1 MAGRSDIVISGIQDV
16 FLTGNPQIS
25 YFLTRFSRYTKFTT
39 QTLEMPF
46 NGNPVRGQELSC
58 QVSTSAGDMITN
70 MTLKIFVDN
79 EITSNVHD
87 SFIRAN
93 IDYIDLYIG
102 GQHIDR
108 LTTDYISMYLK
119 LRSVETDDLN
129 ILSRESYN
137 VNSHF
142 SPTIPLY
149 LNLPFYFYKHPHLA
163 IPVCAMYKH
172 GLEVRVKMRE
182 PVEFQTAYM
191 PVDYSEN
198 LKIKKI
204 SLNVDYHHLMEEE
217 KAFFKSRPMEYII
230 TQNQLARKIIKS
242 TDIDKEHSFMCN
254 FKNPVR
260 EFMFFLQHDAWNK
273 LTNRSNIYE
282 ELDYANMKINNVELF
297 NGNHND
303 LSSHQFLN
311 KYRSPSDIVEENLI
325 WHRSSNYYNQTFIPL
340 NDILSFDAVRN
351 LNTGYTGSSSVK
363 PSLGWFKTFK
373 VKNGLF
379 YVYPLCID
387 PNTHEPT
394 GHLNMSR
401 ISHQKFTFKF
411 KKPDPNSI
419 YSVWNNLH
427 GSTLSMYAV
436 NYNVLVFNDGLCGLK
451 Y

>member
-119 LRSVETDDLN
+119 MRSIETDDLN

-260 EFMFFLQHDAWNK
+260 EFMFFLQHDAWTK

-351 LNTGYTGSSSVK
+351 LNTGYASSSSVK

>member
-1 MAGRSDIVISGIQDV
+1 MAGRFDTVVTGLQDV
-16 FLTGNPQIS
+16 YLTGNPQVS

-46 NGNPVRGQELSC
+46 NGDPVRGQELSC
-58 QVSTSAGDMITN
+58 PVSTSSGDMISN
-70 MTLKIFVDN
+70 MTLKIFVDDD
-79 EITSNVHD
+79 ITSNVHD

-102 GQHIDR
+102 KQHIYR
-108 LTTDYISMYLK
+108 LTTEYISMYLK
-119 LRSVETDDLN
+119 LISVETDDLN
-129 ILSRESYN
+129 ILYRDSYN

-142 SPTIPLY
+142 SRSIPLY
-149 LNLPFYFYKHPHLA
+149 LDLPFYFYKHPHLA

-172 GLEVRVKMRE
+172 SLEVRVKMKE
-182 PVEFQTAYM
+182 PIEFQTAYM
-191 PVDYSEN
+191 PIDYSEN
-198 LKIKKI
+198 LKIERI
-204 SLNVDYHHLMEEE
+204 SLNVDYHHLMQEE

-230 TQNQLARKIIKS
+230 TQTQIASKTIES
-242 TDIDKEHSFMCN
+242 ADIDKEHSFMCN

-260 EFMFFLQHDAWNK
+260 EFMFFLQHDAWEH

-282 ELDYANMKINNVELF
+282 ELDYANLKINNQVLF
-297 NGNHND
+297 SGNHND

-311 KYRSPSDIVEENLI
+311 KYKSPSDIVEESLI
-325 WHRSSNYYNQTFIPL
+325 WHRRSNYYNQTFIPL
-340 NDILSFDAVRN
+340 NDILSFEAVRN
-351 LNTGYTGSSSVK
+351 LPGPGGADETT
-363 PSLGWFKTFK
+363 LGWFKTFK

-401 ISHQKFTFKF
+401 VVHQKFVFKF
-411 KKPDPNSI
+411 KPPDPNSI
-419 YSVWNNLH
+419 YTVWNDLYK
-427 GSTLSMYAV
+427 SRLKLYVV
-436 NYNVLVFNDGLCGLK
+436 NYNILVFNDGLCGLK

>member
-119 LRSVETDDLN
+119 MRSIETDDLN
-129 ILSRESYN
+129 ILSRDSYN

-260 EFMFFLQHDAWNK
+260 EFMFFLQHDAWKK

-351 LNTGYTGSSSVK
+351 LSTGYGSSSSVT